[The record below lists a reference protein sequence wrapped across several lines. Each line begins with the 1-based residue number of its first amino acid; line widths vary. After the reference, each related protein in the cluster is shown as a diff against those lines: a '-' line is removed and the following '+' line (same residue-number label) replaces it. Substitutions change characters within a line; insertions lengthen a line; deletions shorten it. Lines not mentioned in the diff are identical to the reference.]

1 MLTLYLYLC
10 DNWCMISSVITV
22 KLKKLLEERG
32 KSIFQLHKE
41 TDISYPTVHKIA
53 SGKGEGI
60 SFKVLEKLCENLG
73 CFPSDLLFYERNTT
87 PQTVK
92 PQTVKVNAE
101 KPASKPGTLKKAV
114 SSDGMTVR
122 EVRKRLF
129 ATTGKMLSRER
140 INNYITNGTLRTT
153 QPGGKGTPHIISEAD
168 YLEFETWYQEN
179 ILKQK

>member
-1 MLTLYLYLC
+1 
-10 DNWCMISSVITV
+10 MISSVITV
-22 KLKKLLEERG
+22 KLKKLLEDRG

-41 TDISYPTVHKIA
+41 TNITYPTLHKMA

-60 SFKVLEKLCENLG
+60 SFKVLEKLCEKLE
-73 CFPSDLLFYERNTT
+73 CFPSDLLFYEPNPA

-92 PQTVKVNAE
+92 RQTVKVDPE
-101 KPASKPGTLKKAV
+101 KPASTPETPKKAA
-114 SSDGMTVR
+114 SSDGMIVRDVR
-122 EVRKRLF
+122 ERLF

-168 YLEFETWYQEN
+168 YLEFETWYKAN
-179 ILKQK
+179 ILKEK